1 MYRVSQHFRTKLF
14 FFFFEN
20 DIMHC
25 LLLLLS
31 QPFYLYCC
39 RREFSSCQAQ
49 SIFYSVDANSK
60 ILSEDE
66 RKVSITRKLHKGTY
80 FHHGATNLT
89 FPQQKYPYFLWFEVV
104 LQMIVEYN
112 LTKLSSLVKISQKT
126 YYLLQDYQNIR
137 IVNSIEFRSVRI
149 CRSLGVSE
157 LLGLSKVSQLQNH

>member
-1 MYRVSQHFRTKLF
+1 MWLILDYVSSFATLQNEIIFLF
-14 FFFFEN
+14 LWEN
-20 DIMHC
+20 EIMHC

-80 FHHGATNLT
+80 FHHGVTNLT
-89 FPQQKYPYFLWFEVV
+89 FLQQKYPYFLWFEVV
-104 LQMIVEYN
+104 LEVIVGYN
-112 LTKLSSLVKISQKT
+112 LTKLNSLQKISQKN
-126 YYLLQDYQNIR
+126 LIPPPRILENRKCHRILERQKLQKSWKI
-137 IVNSIEFRSVRI
+137 
-149 CRSLGVSE
+149 
-157 LLGLSKVSQLQNH
+157 

>member
-1 MYRVSQHFRTKLF
+1 MAHIRLCIEFRNTLERNYF
-14 FFFFEN
+14 SFSLREN
-20 DIMHC
+20 EIMHC

-80 FHHGATNLT
+80 FHHGVTNLT
-89 FPQQKYPYFLWFEVV
+89 LLQQKYPYFLWFGVVIEV
-104 LQMIVEYN
+104 IVGYN
-112 LTKLSSLVKISQKT
+112 LTKLNSL
-126 YYLLQDYQNIR
+126 
-137 IVNSIEFRSVRI
+137 
-149 CRSLGVSE
+149 
-157 LLGLSKVSQLQNH
+157 

>member
-1 MYRVSQHFRTKLF
+1 MWLILDYVSSFTTLQNEIIFLF
-14 FFFFEN
+14 LQNE
-20 DIMHC
+20 IMHC

-112 LTKLSSLVKISQKT
+112 LTKLSSLVKISQKN
-126 YYLLQDYQNIR
+126 LLPPPRLLEYQNRKFHR
-137 IVNSIEFRSVRI
+137 ISERQNLQKSWSV
-149 CRSLGVSE
+149 
-157 LLGLSKVSQLQNH
+157 

>member
-1 MYRVSQHFRTKLF
+1 
-14 FFFFEN
+14 
-20 DIMHC
+20 MHC

-80 FHHGATNLT
+80 FHHGVTNLT
-89 FPQQKYPYFLWFEVV
+89 FLQQKYPYFLWFGVVIEV
-104 LQMIVEYN
+104 IVGYN
-112 LTKLSSLVKISQKT
+112 LTKLNSLQKISQKN
-126 YYLLQDYQNIR
+126 LIPPPRILK
-137 IVNSIEFRSVRI
+137 IVNAIEFRSVRI
-149 CRSLGVSE
+149 CKSLGVSE
-157 LLGLSKVSQLQNH
+157 LLRLSKVQYVQNH

>member
-1 MYRVSQHFRTKLF
+1 MYRVSHHFRTKLF
-14 FFFFEN
+14 FFSLGEN
-20 DIMHC
+20 EIMHC

-80 FHHGATNLT
+80 FHHGVTNLT
-89 FPQQKYPYFLWFEVV
+89 FLQQKYPYFLWFEVV
-104 LQMIVEYN
+104 LEVIVGYN
-112 LTKLSSLVKISQKT
+112 LTKLNSL
-126 YYLLQDYQNIR
+126 
-137 IVNSIEFRSVRI
+137 
-149 CRSLGVSE
+149 
-157 LLGLSKVSQLQNH
+157 